1 MKLTPAAS
9 ILTSASPEPGVGCG
23 ISTAWR
29 TSGPPGVWTRMA
41 FIALHNIG
49 LLREVRQDCILG
61 RGGRVMMET
70 ARRLLTEAGSD
81 KQVRAYWETVARLL
95 SEQARGVGLELVYQ
109 GVNEASTLVAGP
121 VGQSGDAVV
130 VRWEEGERRVQAT
143 FASVPPGVTA
153 NELQASLDVASQLA
167 IMVGRRSELERE
179 RRLGSF
185 LIELSRWLLATPDRD
200 LLLRYTM
207 QSLMSLV
214 GAEGAYV
221 ALRESHEEDLRVVIA
236 LGMAEDKKGMTLPL
250 AASTTGS
257 VVRSGQPLVTAN
269 IFAEPDVYP
278 PADSSGL
285 ACSMML
291 APLQTSARVVG
302 AAGVIRY
309 RKPGAAAPPPFSLA
323 ELHYCTAVA
332 AHIAS
337 GMELAHAV
345 QSSREAAQ
353 RAAAMVNAS
362 PLPMA
367 LVDAH
372 GRVLQLNAAGRA
384 VFGVTGPGAPAG
396 TTLQELGL
404 SSSEVAFRD
413 VLSRASFQP
422 PWHGRVVVATD
433 SGNRRICDCTV
444 TVLSGLGSD
453 NVLVALYDRTDELR
467 AQRELIAREKLAT
480 VGEIA
485 SGVAHEVNNP
495 LAAIRMEAELLGR
508 SSKDPDTNT
517 TAMTITRE
525 VDRAARIVR
534 SLLRLARR
542 ADTAPTRVQ
551 INDLVHDV
559 AEIRQRVLRADNVE
573 FRTRLDQSA
582 PAVLGLGQEL
592 QQVVI
597 NLVTNAEH
605 VVKGREPAV
614 IQLTTLAR
622 EGWVRLVV
630 EDSGPGVPP
639 EIRGRIFDPFFT
651 TKGPDEGTGLGLAIC
666 QRVVTEV
673 GGKLWLEDSSLGGA
687 RFVVELPAAPE
698 QVSTAAIG

>member
-1 MKLTPAAS
+1 
-9 ILTSASPEPGVGCG
+9 
-23 ISTAWR
+23 
-29 TSGPPGVWTRMA
+29 
-41 FIALHNIG
+41 
-49 LLREVRQDCILG
+49 
-61 RGGRVMMET
+61 MMET
-70 ARRLLTEAGSD
+70 ARRLLTEAGSA

-121 VGQSGDAVV
+121 VGQPGDAVV
-130 VRWEEGERRVQAT
+130 VRWEDGQRRVQAT
-143 FASVPPGVTA
+143 FASVPPGVTVS
-153 NELQASLDVASQLA
+153 ELQASLDVASQLA
-167 IMVGRRSELERE
+167 IMVGRRAELERE

-384 VFGVTGPGAPAG
+384 VFGVPEPGAPAG

-422 PWHGRVVVATD
+422 PWHGRVAVAKAGD
-433 SGNRRICDCTV
+433 RRICDCTV
-444 TVLSGLGSD
+444 TVLSGLGAE
-453 NVLVALYDRTDELR
+453 NILVALYDRTDELR

-495 LAAIRMEAELLGR
+495 LAAIRMEAELLKRGTR
-508 SSKDPDTNT
+508 DAETEAAAT
-517 TAMTITRE
+517 TIVRE

-542 ADTAPTRVQ
+542 ADTDPTRVQ
-551 INDLVHDV
+551 VHDLVRDV
-559 AEIRQRVLRADNVE
+559 AEIRERVLRADNVE
-573 FRTRLDQSA
+573 VRTKLDLSVS
-582 PAVLGLGQEL
+582 PVLGLGQDL

-605 VVKGREPAV
+605 AVRGLKPAV
-614 IQLTTLAR
+614 IQLTTQAR
-622 EGWVRLVV
+622 EGWVRLTV
-630 EDSGPGVPP
+630 EDSGPGVPKD
-639 EIRGRIFDPFFT
+639 IRGRIFDPFFT
-651 TKGPDEGTGLGLAIC
+651 TKSPDEGTGLGLSIC
-666 QRVVTEV
+666 QRVVAEV
-673 GGKLWLEDSSLGGA
+673 GGKMWVEDSEELGGA
-687 RFVVELPAAPE
+687 KFVVELPAAPDRVDSE
-698 QVSTAAIG
+698 TVG